1 MKELIKA
8 SKKIEK
14 ILINA
19 ESKGESFDVTL
30 GKLSGP
36 KVHGVVFPTLM
47 LLKLWMILQ
56 KIAINVELER
66 MMMFKKRM
74 IMLRCDGIKLTN
86 GKTNNTRRLDV

>member
-8 SKKIEK
+8 AADMEK

-30 GKLSGP
+30 GKLSGT

-47 LLKLWMILQ
+47 LIEIMDDFAKD
-56 KIAINVELER
+56 R
-66 MMMFKKRM
+66 DKR
-74 IMLRCDGIKLTN
+74 RVRTDD
-86 GKTNNTRRLDV
+86 DVQEAYDNAAMRWNKVN